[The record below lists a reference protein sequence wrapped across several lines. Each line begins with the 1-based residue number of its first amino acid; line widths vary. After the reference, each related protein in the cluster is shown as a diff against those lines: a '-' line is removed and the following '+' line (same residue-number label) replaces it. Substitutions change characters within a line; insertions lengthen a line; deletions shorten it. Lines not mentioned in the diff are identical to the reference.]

1 LHIVYNIVTQTL
13 KGSIHVESSPGA
25 TRFRMRFPM
34 SLPALEEEA
43 A

>member
-13 KGSIHVESSPGA
+13 KGSIHVESAPGS
-25 TRFRMRFPM
+25 THFRMRFPVSM
-34 SLPALEEEA
+34 PALEEEA